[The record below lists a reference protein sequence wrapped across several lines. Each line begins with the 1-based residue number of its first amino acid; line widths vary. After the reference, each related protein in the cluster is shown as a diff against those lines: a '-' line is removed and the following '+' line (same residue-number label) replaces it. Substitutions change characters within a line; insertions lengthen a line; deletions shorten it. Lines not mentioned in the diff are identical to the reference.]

1 MIGTASW
8 TDKTLLETDFYP
20 KHARS
25 PEARLRYYASKF
37 PIVEVDSTYYF
48 PPSDSNV
55 VAWVNR
61 TPESFTFHIKAY
73 SLLTKHPTR
82 PKSLYA
88 DLADEVPADHRDAK
102 YLYSSHLPETAMDE
116 VWRRFAASLMPLHSA
131 GKLGV
136 ILFQF
141 PEWFVPGSESRNY
154 IVECKERLPDYR
166 IAVEFRSSLWLEGR
180 SLERTLDFLRVN
192 DIPLTA
198 VDMPQ
203 GFRSS
208 MPPIAEAT
216 AKDIAY
222 VRFHGR
228 NVKEWDKQHS
238 IATPRFAY
246 LYAEEELAG
255 WVPKIKQLA
264 EKTQEVHVLM
274 NNCYRDY
281 AQRNARELGDLLSSA
296 NANVLAPK
304 GSETS

>member
-1 MIGTASW
+1 MGQVLIGTASW
-8 TDKTLLETDFYP
+8 TDKTLLQTDFYP
-20 KHARS
+20 KHAKS
-25 PEARLRYYASKF
+25 AEERLRFYASKF

-55 VAWVNR
+55 LAWVNR
-61 TPESFTFHIKAY
+61 TPDSFTFHIKAY

-88 DLADEVPADHRDAK
+88 DLAGKVSNDRTSPGRKEVK
-102 YLYSSHLPETAMDE
+102 SLYSSHLPEDVMDE
-116 VWRRFAASLMPLHSA
+116 VWRRFASSLMPLHSS

-141 PEWFVPGSESRNY
+141 PEWYLPGSESRNY

-166 IAVEFRSSLWLEGR
+166 IAVEFRNSAWLAER
-180 SLERTLDFLRVN
+180 NLERTLEFLRTN
-192 DIPLTA
+192 EIPLTS

-208 MPPIAEAT
+208 MPPLAEAT
-216 AKDIAY
+216 TKIAY

-228 NVKEWDKQHS
+228 NTEEWNKQHDT
-238 IATPRFAY
+238 ATPRFAY
-246 LYAEEELAG
+246 LYSQEELSG
-255 WVPKIKQLA
+255 WVPKIKELA
-264 EKTQEVHVLM
+264 AKTEEVHVLM

-281 AQRNARELGDLLSSA
+281 AVTNARQLAGLLDQP
-296 NANVLAPK
+296 LPL
-304 GSETS
+304 E